1 MKVTHPEHVI
11 DAATGPIKL
20 NLVRY
25 YESVADG
32 LLPHLQARAVSLVRG
47 PQGIGGQWFFQNHG
61 EMIGIPGIQELDA
74 ALWPDP
80 EALLDVATP
89 RPWRARG
96 R

>member
-47 PQGIGGQWFFQNHG
+47 PQGIGGQWFF
-61 EMIGIPGIQELDA
+61 
-74 ALWPDP
+74 
-80 EALLDVATP
+80 
-89 RPWRARG
+89 
-96 R
+96 